1 MTDDEVL
8 KAIADVESVKH
19 RPTVDEL
26 ARRLKVDRDE
36 LAEHL
41 KGMVKRGVVLE
52 QWREWADHPDEGA
65 VTVDR
70 PPN

>member
-19 RPTVDEL
+19 RPTVEEL
-26 ARRLKVDRDE
+26 ARHLEVDRDE
-36 LAEHL
+36 LGEHL

-52 QWREWADHPDEGA
+52 QWRAWADHPDEGA
-65 VTVDR
+65 ITVYR
-70 PPN
+70 PSD